1 MGALI
6 HVVMF
11 AAALMAF
18 IAWAI
23 AALAALNVA
32 SLAPKGEKLAAYR
45 ELGLWHFAALETKLG
60 SGVTPHLIRYRRAF
74 LAFFAVIGAILALSF
89 SFLFLKNA

>member
-11 AAALMAF
+11 AAALLAF
-18 IAWAI
+18 IAWSL
-23 AALAALNVA
+23 AALAALGVA
-32 SLAPKGEKLAAYR
+32 SLAPKGEKLSAYFD
-45 ELGLWHFAALETKLG
+45 LGMWHFASLEARFG
-60 SGVTPHLIRYRRAF
+60 AGVTPHLVRYRRAF
-74 LAFFAVIGAILALSF
+74 FAFFAVIGAILALSF